1 MKPAKRAAWGLL
13 LCILPFSVGAQVYRW
28 VDEKGKVHYGDRPI
42 AKEVR
47 EVPVLREARPA
58 EAALPAPGMKVEEL
72 RKSYGEPERVRTVRS
87 RNGEPLFWSYS
98 KPKSFVVK
106 IENGEVVEVATDSL
120 ATAATPP
127 AVQPAQVQAKGVP
140 ATAAVPEQQPDSGR
154 NDAQATRCE
163 HLKERAARIK
173 DAERRG
179 GSARSMDSLR
189 EEGRRLSDQMFS
201 AGCGSM

>member
-1 MKPAKRAAWGLL
+1 MKRAKWAAWGLL
-13 LCILPFSVGAQVYRW
+13 LCILPFGVGAQVFRW

-58 EAALPAPGMKVEEL
+58 EAVLPAPGMKVEEL

-87 RNGEPLFWSYS
+87 RNGETLFWSYS

-106 IENGEVVEVATDSL
+106 IENGEVAEVATDSQ

-127 AVQPAQVQAKGVP
+127 VVQPAQVQAKGTP
-140 ATAAVPEQQPDSGR
+140 AMAIPEQEPDGRR

-163 HLKERAARIK
+163 HLKERAARIQ

-179 GSARSMDSLR
+179 GSAGSMDRLR
-189 EEGRRLSDQMFS
+189 EERRRLSDQMFS